1 MLFLLLGASLLPLAA
16 LGVFSHWAAERMG
29 LDLAGRGA
37 QVLEEKT
44 EASLREKARDF
55 AFQLESQQRLM
66 VAALRLQAR
75 GVEALLAKAPRKE
88 ADAAWAEAFDQG
100 RMATETSPQYF
111 LVDENGKRVP
121 QPVSFSRPVFYL
133 PAGVP
138 PGKARGDLDRLAGVG
153 EIYRQAREV
162 APFVHWQYTALEN
175 GLHSAYPGHG
185 GYPAGYDPRRRPW
198 YVAGRKSHQP
208 VGVDASVDASSRRVI
223 LGLAMPVFR
232 PGGALAGVTAMDVAV
247 DQLLSPNNLEPGW
260 ARSAHVMLVSLA
272 EGNGAPYL
280 RVFAQSDAGSAR
292 QRWDLPL
299 EDVRLESPGALPA
312 FRAASAGGAE
322 SVFRLPYR
330 GEASLWCVV
339 PMDEQRKHFITL
351 VVPLRQ
357 VLASAVQAREYVWSR
372 TQWQSRITLAAG
384 LVVALLAAVLAFFRA
399 RSLTRPLAEMADT
412 AHAIAH
418 GDLASRV
425 ELGERRDEVGELGEA
440 VNRMAS
446 SIESLLREQDEA
458 HLEMMESLSKALEAR
473 DAYTARHSSQVANF
487 SVRLGERLGL
497 SPAELEILRRGA
509 MLHDLG
515 KIGVRDNVLNKAERL
530 SEQEFAEMRRHAGYT
545 NAIMRPLTRFRAF
558 AEIAAWHHER
568 WDGKGYPDGLKGEA
582 IPLLARIVAI
592 ADSWDA
598 MTGDRVYRQG
608 MPVEQALAILRREQD
623 GGQWDPRLVR
633 EFIAMIEE
641 DIARQAPKDST
652 AASGG
657 GDAVQVER
665 SQSKPD
671 IGPR

>member
-1 MLFLLLGASLLPLAA
+1 MLVLLLGASLFPLAV
-16 LGVFSHWAAERMG
+16 LGVFSHWAAEKMG
-29 LDLAGRGA
+29 LDLAERSA
-37 QVLEEKT
+37 QVLEQKT

-55 AFQLESQQRLM
+55 ASQLESQQRLM
-66 VAALRLQAR
+66 DLALRLQAR
-75 GVEALLAKAPRKE
+75 EVESLLARTPRKG
-88 ADAAWAEAFDQG
+88 ADVAWAEEFDQ
-100 RMATETSPQYF
+100 RRAATITSPQYF
-111 LVDENGKRVP
+111 LVDESGKPEP
-121 QPVSFSRPVFYL
+121 QPVSFAQPVFYL
-133 PAGVP
+133 PAGVSR
-138 PGKARGDLDRLAGVG
+138 GAIRGDLDRLAGVG
-153 EIYRQAREV
+153 EVYRRIHEAV
-162 APFVHWQYTALEN
+162 PFVHWHYTALEN

-198 YVAGRKSHQP
+198 YVAGRDARQL
-208 VGVDASVDASSRRVI
+208 VGIEASVDASSRRVI
-223 LGLAMPVFR
+223 FGLAMPVFR
-232 PGGALAGVTAMDVAV
+232 PNGALAGVTAMDVAA
-247 DQLLSPNNLEPGW
+247 DQLLRPDNLEPAW
-260 ARSAHVMLVSLA
+260 AKSAHVMLVSLV
-272 EGNGAPYL
+272 EGKGAPYL
-280 RVFAQSDAGSAR
+280 RVFAQSDGGSAR
-292 QRWDLPL
+292 QRWDMPL
-299 EDVRLESPGALPA
+299 KEVRLEGAGMMAA
-312 FRAASAGGAE
+312 FRAASAGGAD
-322 SVFRLPYR
+322 SVFRLSYR
-330 GEASLWCVV
+330 DEASLWCVV
-339 PMDEQRKHFITL
+339 PMDEQHKHFIAL

-357 VLASAVQAREYVWSR
+357 VLAPAVQAREYVWSR
-372 TQWQSRITLAAG
+372 TLWQSRVTLAAG
-384 LVVALLAAVLAFFRA
+384 LVVALLAAALAFFRA

-425 ELGERRDEVGELGEA
+425 ELAERKDEVGELGEA

-473 DAYTARHSSQVANF
+473 DAYTARHSSQVAHF

-497 SPAELEILRRGA
+497 SPEELEILRRGA

-568 WDGKGYPDGLKGEA
+568 WDGKGYPDGLKGET

-592 ADSWDA
+592 ADTWDA

-608 MPVEQALAILRREQD
+608 MPAERALAILRREED
-623 GGQWDPRLVR
+623 DGQWDPHLVR

-641 DIARQAPKDST
+641 DIGKQALEKGAP
-652 AASGG
+652 
-657 GDAVQVER
+657 V
-665 SQSKPD
+665 
-671 IGPR
+671 

>member
-1 MLFLLLGASLLPLAA
+1 MLILLLGASLFPLAA

-29 LDLAGRGA
+29 LDLAERGA

-55 AFQLESQQRLM
+55 ASQLESQQRLM
-66 VAALRLQAR
+66 AVALRLQAR
-75 GVEALLAKAPRKE
+75 GVEKLLAKPPGRGG
-88 ADAAWAEAFDQG
+88 DVAWAEEFDQG
-100 RMATETSPQYF
+100 RVATVTSPQYF
-111 LVDENGKRVP
+111 LVDENGRRQP
-121 QPVSFSRPVFYL
+121 QPISFDRPVFYL
-133 PAGVP
+133 PHGVP
-138 PGKARGDLDRLAGVG
+138 PGKARDDLERLGGVG
-153 EIYRQAREV
+153 AVYRQAHEAV
-162 APFVHWQYTALEN
+162 PFVHWHYTALEN

-185 GYPAGYDPRRRPW
+185 AYPAGYDPRRRPW
-198 YVAGRKSHQP
+198 YVAGREARQP
-208 VGVDASVDASSRRVI
+208 VGIEASVDASSHRVI
-223 LGLAMPVFR
+223 FGLAMPVFR
-232 PGGALAGVTAMDVAV
+232 PNGAMAGVTAMDVAA
-247 DQLLSPNNLEPGW
+247 DQLLHPDNLEPGW
-260 ARSAHVMLVSLA
+260 AKSTHVMLVSLV
-272 EGNGAPYL
+272 EGKGAPYL
-280 RVFAQSDAGSAR
+280 RVFAQSDAGSPR

-299 EDVRLESPGALPA
+299 GEVRLEEAGMMAA

-351 VVPLRQ
+351 VVPLRK

-372 TQWQSRITLAAG
+372 TQWQSRVTLAAG
-384 LVVALLAAVLAFFRA
+384 LVVAMLAAALAFFRA
-399 RSLTRPLAEMADT
+399 RSLTRPLADMADT

-425 ELGERRDEVGELGEA
+425 EVGERGDEVGELGEA

-473 DAYTARHSSQVANF
+473 DAYTARHSSQVARF

-497 SPAELEILRRGA
+497 SPEELEILRRGA

-608 MPVEQALAILRREQD
+608 MPVERALAILRREQD
-623 GGQWDPRLVR
+623 DGQWDPKLVR

-641 DIARQAPKDST
+641 DAEKQTPKGST
-652 AASGG
+652 AASEGEQ
-657 GDAVQVER
+657 AV
-665 SQSKPD
+665 
-671 IGPR
+671 